1 MKKIAI
7 VAPALLPIPP
17 TKGGAVE
24 HLVNHFIEENE
35 KYQKLELTIVT
46 PFEKKAFEIAKKY
59 KNTNFLWFKP
69 REGFAAKIRNRIFR
83 HIICPLRN
91 IEFYND
97 NQAQIIKLLK
107 KDQFDKIILESNSE
121 FVNTLGRIF
130 SKDKIVCHLHI
141 RPKDLREGIYENC
154 KAVFS
159 VSEYVKQEIIKNTD
173 TPSDKIFVLK
183 NCVNTSFFKKNDN
196 QRKAT
201 RQKYNLTENTVA
213 ICYVGRLVE
222 MKGVKHLIDAVVKL
236 DSQRDFKL
244 FIIGALSG
252 HFKDGV
258 GNTSPFVQNLFN
270 AAKQLSDKVIF
281 TDFIDNANLPVLL
294 NGMDIAVMPTMYKE
308 AAPLNNLE
316 YQSIGLP
323 IITTN
328 MGGIIE
334 YVTDETACIVEND
347 SNLSESILEKLEYLI
362 SNKEARIQ
370 MGVRGIEYAKNF
382 DTSNYLNSLI
392 YLLDRIDR
400 F

>member
-24 HLVNHFIEENE
+24 QLINHFIEENE
-35 KYQKLELTIVT
+35 KYKKLDLTIVT
-46 PFEKKAFEIAKKY
+46 PFEERAFEIAKKY

-69 REGFAAKIRNRIFR
+69 RVGFAVKIRNRFFR
-83 HIICPLRN
+83 HIICSLCN

-130 SKDKIVCHLHI
+130 GKDKIVCHIHI
-141 RPKDLREGIYENC
+141 RPMDLHEGLYENC

-159 VSEYVKQEIIKNTD
+159 VSEYIKQEIVKNTD
-173 TPSDKIFVLK
+173 TPSDKVFVLK
-183 NCVNTSFFKKNDN
+183 NCVDTSIFKKDAN
-196 QRKAT
+196 QREST

-222 MKGVKHLIDAVVKL
+222 MKGIKHLIDAVVKL
-236 DSQRDFKL
+236 DSQKDFKL
-244 FIIGALSG
+244 FIIGALGG
-252 HFKDGV
+252 HFKGDV
-258 GNTSPFVQNLFN
+258 NYVSPFVKNLFHVVRP
-270 AAKQLSDKVIF
+270 LGDKVIF
-281 TDFIDNANLPVLL
+281 TDFIDNVNLPVFL

-308 AAPLNNLE
+308 AVALNNIE

-328 MGGIIE
+328 MGGIPE

-347 SNLSESILEKLEYLI
+347 SNLSKSILEKLEYLI

-370 MGVRGIEYAKNF
+370 MGMRGIEYAKNF